1 MKEVLK
7 RREQRLR
14 ETKDQ
19 VTQLEFKVKEKHFQ
33 SRQDQLLLK
42 ETQDQLKQQHQET
55 EVLHGRLG
63 LMSAELQS
71 LAAEKESV
79 QAELESVRIKVHV
92 WEKSYND
99 SQQSMR
105 QTVSDMN
112 KQQDQLMQ
120 SKALLE
126 RQVQL
131 LNQDLNAAR
140 VAILLISS
148 YLVAMFGILLD
159 Y

>member
-1 MKEVLK
+1 MK

-42 ETQDQLKQQHQET
+42 ETQDLLKQQRQET
-55 EVLHGRLG
+55 EVLHTRLVQT
-63 LMSAELQS
+63 SAELQS
-71 LAAEKESV
+71 LTAEKENV

-99 SQQSMR
+99 CQQSMR

-112 KQQDQLMQ
+112 KQQEQLIQ

-131 LNQDLNAAR
+131 LNEDLKAVR
-140 VAILLISS
+140 VLILLTYFYSATTT
-148 YLVAMFGILLD
+148 VQ
-159 Y
+159 